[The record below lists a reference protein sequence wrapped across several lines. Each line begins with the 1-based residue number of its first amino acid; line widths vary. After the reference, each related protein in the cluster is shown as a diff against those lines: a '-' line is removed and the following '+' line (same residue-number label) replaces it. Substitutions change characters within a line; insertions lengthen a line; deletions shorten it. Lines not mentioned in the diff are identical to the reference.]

1 MFEAT
6 YKQAEK
12 LIESAERAC
21 KGQAGE
27 AIEVLLLAAAC
38 LYHAKHTGGD
48 LVDFAR
54 RARIAYDEA
63 HASNV

>member
-1 MFEAT
+1 LFEAT
-6 YKQAEK
+6 QKQAEN
-12 LIESAERAC
+12 LMTSAERVC
-21 KGQAGE
+21 KGRAGE
-27 AIEVLLLAAAC
+27 AIEVLLLAEAC